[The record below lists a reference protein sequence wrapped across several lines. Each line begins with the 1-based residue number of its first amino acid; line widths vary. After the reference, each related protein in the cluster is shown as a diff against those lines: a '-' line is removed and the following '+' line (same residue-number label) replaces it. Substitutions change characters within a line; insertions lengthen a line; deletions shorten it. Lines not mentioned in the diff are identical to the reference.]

1 MKRAALVLACFAFL
15 AVFCF
20 GVSVAQ
26 ERATKEECIAKA
38 KEAAALIKEVGF
50 EAAKVRLQDPNGPF
64 VWKDTYIWVEDLDGK
79 VLTHPV
85 TPSLVGK
92 TLMAIKDVNG
102 KMFNAELIGVATT
115 AGEGWVSY
123 MWPKPGEKEPSG
135 KISYVY
141 RVPGE
146 NLVVVAGIYQ

>member
-1 MKRAALVLACFAFL
+1 MFCLSG
-15 AVFCF
+15 VFCF

-50 EAAKVRLQDPNGPF
+50 EAAKVKASGPQ
-64 VWKDTYIWVEDLDGK
+64 WAIRVERHLYLGGRHGWK

-92 TLMAIKDVNG
+92 TLIAIKDVNG
-102 KMFNAELIGVATT
+102 KMFNAELIGIATT
-115 AGEGWVSY
+115 AGEGWVTY

-135 KISYVY
+135 KMSDVY
-141 RVPGE
+141 RVPGA